1 MRHGKEKRMSN
12 LPSTREAI
20 REQLESRG
28 RNRAV
33 VDAAQWFA
41 YGHLSKGTSD
51 GGVAVSSPYDVSS
64 MVAELAAEMID
75 TLPDSPELTHALRRL
90 IEAKDCLVR
99 AAIAAQ
105 DGQPS

>member
-1 MRHGKEKRMSN
+1 MN

-20 REQLESRG
+20 REDLESRG

-41 YGHLSKGTSD
+41 YDHLGASTSGD
-51 GGVAVSSPYDVSS
+51 RLSPSVASA
-64 MVAELAAEMID
+64 MCGELAMSMLDA
-75 TLPDSPELTHALRRL
+75 LPDSPELTHALRRL
-90 IEAKDCLVR
+90 IEAKDCFVR

-105 DGQPS
+105 DDR

>member
-1 MRHGKEKRMSN
+1 MSAF
-12 LPSTREAI
+12 PATREAI
-20 REQLESRG
+20 RERLKD

-33 VDAAQWFA
+33 IDAAQWFA
-41 YGHLSKGTSD
+41 FDHLPVRPGSAG
-51 GGVAVSSPYDVSS
+51 SSPRDVSAR
-64 MVAELAAEMID
+64 VAGIAYEMID
-75 TLPDSPELTHALRRL
+75 LLPDSPELTHALRRL